1 MKPLI
6 KSDLVII
13 KFLEIIKNF
22 NIPIHSVYLFG
33 SRANGKS
40 KESSDYDFLLL
51 LDPVEDI
58 QELKNFK
65 LQLNLEVHKKI
76 TKKDFDILVR
86 SFKDFEINK
95 DKINTLYNHVYE
107 DGLIL
112 YEQ

>member
-1 MKPLI
+1 M
-6 KSDLVII
+6 
-13 KFLEIIKNF
+13 
-22 NIPIHSVYLFG
+22 
-33 SRANGKS
+33 
-40 KESSDYDFLLL
+40 L

-65 LQLNLEVHKKI
+65 LQLNLEVHKEI

-86 SFKDFEINK
+86 SFKDFEMNK